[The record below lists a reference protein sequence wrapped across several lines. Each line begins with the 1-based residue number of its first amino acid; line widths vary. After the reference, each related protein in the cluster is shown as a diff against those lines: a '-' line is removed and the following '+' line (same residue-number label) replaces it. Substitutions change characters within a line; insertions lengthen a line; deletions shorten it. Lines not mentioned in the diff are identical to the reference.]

1 MSYAAPVEAIAFVLT
16 EIAGFEPDGLSGIL
30 EEAGRF
36 AAERL
41 APLNQQGDRE
51 GAHLRDGAVAM
62 PEGWAQTYRDWI
74 AAGWNGMDLPE
85 RWGGMGLPTRLATAG
100 MELWTSACMAFALG
114 PVLNQGAADALDLHG
129 SEDLKQLY
137 LPKMVS
143 GEWAATMNLTEP
155 QAGSDLGALR
165 TRAAPLG
172 DGRYKITGQKIFITF
187 GDHDLTDNIIH
198 LVLARLTDAPPGPK
212 GISLF
217 LAPKFL
223 LNPDRSL
230 GARNDIRCTRLERK
244 LGIHASPTC
253 AMSFGD
259 EEGGAIGW
267 LIGQENRGLACM
279 FTMMNKARLYTGLQG
294 VAIAERATQQAM
306 AYAKLRRQG
315 RAPGADPS
323 QSSAIIEHPDVRR
336 NLMTMKAL
344 TAAARAVAY
353 SAAEAID
360 RAISEEDPA
369 KRAHAAELAAL
380 LTPITKA
387 YCSDLGVEV
396 ASIGVQVHGGMG
408 FVEETGAAQYLRD
421 ARIAP
426 IYEGTNGIQA
436 IDLALRKVL
445 RPGSRIMAET
455 IADFRRICGD
465 AAEAGLPDLGASTEE
480 ALDALALATDFLSA
494 NANDRETLL
503 AVASPYLRLAGV
515 ACAAAYLTKGAAR
528 AAQRMKSGE
537 NAPVLTD
544 AVTLAQFYATNVAVA
559 GPSLAK
565 IILNSAAGLKVDA
578 LTADF
583 R

>member
-244 LGIHASPTC
+244 LADRGIST
-253 AMSFGD
+253 
-259 EEGGAIGW
+259 
-267 LIGQENRGLACM
+267 
-279 FTMMNKARLYTGLQG
+279 K
-294 VAIAERATQQAM
+294 
-306 AYAKLRRQG
+306 
-315 RAPGADPS
+315 
-323 QSSAIIEHPDVRR
+323 
-336 NLMTMKAL
+336 
-344 TAAARAVAY
+344 
-353 SAAEAID
+353 AAE
-360 RAISEEDPA
+360 
-369 KRAHAAELAAL
+369 
-380 LTPITKA
+380 
-387 YCSDLGVEV
+387 
-396 ASIGVQVHGGMG
+396 
-408 FVEETGAAQYLRD
+408 
-421 ARIAP
+421 
-426 IYEGTNGIQA
+426 
-436 IDLALRKVL
+436 
-445 RPGSRIMAET
+445 
-455 IADFRRICGD
+455 
-465 AAEAGLPDLGASTEE
+465 
-480 ALDALALATDFLSA
+480 
-494 NANDRETLL
+494 
-503 AVASPYLRLAGV
+503 
-515 ACAAAYLTKGAAR
+515 
-528 AAQRMKSGE
+528 
-537 NAPVLTD
+537 
-544 AVTLAQFYATNVAVA
+544 
-559 GPSLAK
+559 
-565 IILNSAAGLKVDA
+565 
-578 LTADF
+578 
-583 R
+583 